1 MKRLLANLIA
11 MAIICVV
18 IFMLEHA
25 LFSAALQQQRL
36 QRDGRQVG
44 YNHSEFLWDAP
55 DIPNVGHNENI
66 IGRMGLRFWAR
77 CAQRLTPR

>member
-1 MKRLLANLIA
+1 MKQLLANLIA

-25 LFSAALQQQRL
+25 VFSAALQQQRL

-55 DIPNVGHNENI
+55 GIRDVGHNENI
-66 IGRMGLRFWAR
+66 STLIGRMGLRF
-77 CAQRLTPR
+77 

>member
-18 IFMLEHA
+18 MFMLEHA
-25 LFSAALQQQRL
+25 VFSAALLQQRL

-44 YNHSEFLWDAP
+44 YNHNEFLWDAP

-77 CAQRLTPR
+77 